1 MLIGWWL
8 GIKFMDT
15 DPDKW
20 FYDRVSRNLIQLHSV
35 EELLYT
41 GQTKFQS
48 IEIIQTGSFG
58 KCLVLDDKIQS
69 SEVDEFI
76 YHEALVQPAMITH
89 PCPETVFI
97 AGGGEGATL
106 REVLSHNTLKR
117 AVMVDIDEE
126 VVTICRKS
134 LPDYSRGSFEDK
146 RTELHHVDARD
157 YLANSRELFD
167 IIVIDLP
174 DPIEEGPAYLLYTQE
189 FYQLARGRL
198 TTDGIICVQAGSAA
212 WTELL
217 NFTAV
222 NNTLK
227 SVFSIVCP
235 YQTDVPSFG
244 GPWGFCLAS
253 QNLNPL
259 ILSASE
265 VDSKISARSIT
276 DLKFYDGLTHQ
287 GIFSLPKH
295 LRGELSKPGR
305 LISDKEP
312 LYIYRG

>member
-1 MLIGWWL
+1 
-8 GIKFMDT
+8 
-15 DPDKW
+15 
-20 FYDRVSRNLIQLHSV
+20 
-35 EELLYT
+35 
-41 GQTKFQS
+41 
-48 IEIIQTGSFG
+48 
-58 KCLVLDDKIQS
+58 LVLDGKIQS

-76 YHEALVQPAMITH
+76 YHEALVQPSMITH

-106 REVLSHNTLKR
+106 REVLSHNTVKR

-126 VVTICRKS
+126 VIAICKKY
-134 LPDYSRGSFEDK
+134 LPDHSQGSFEDK
-146 RTELHHVDARD
+146 RTELYHVDARD
-157 YLANSRELFD
+157 YLAKCEETFD
-167 IIVIDLP
+167 IIIIDLP

-189 FYQLARGRL
+189 FYQLVRDRL
-198 TTDGIICVQAGSAA
+198 TANGIICVQAGSAA

-227 SVFSIVCP
+227 SVFPIVCP
-235 YQTDVPSFG
+235 YQVDVPSFG

-253 QNLNPL
+253 LSLNPVL
-259 ILSASE
+259 LSATE
-265 VDSKISARSIT
+265 TDNRLSARQLKG
-276 DLKFYDGLTHQ
+276 LKFYDGLTHQ

-295 LRGELSKPGR
+295 LRSELSSQTR
-305 LISDKEP
+305 LITDNQP